1 MPLRIPLPIIS
12 FQDIITRE
20 LPTVDWLVTGLIGN
34 QDRVVMYGEFGS
46 YKSWLLLDL
55 ALAIASAQPWLGQ
68 FGVPR
73 PKKVLYVDEEMNER
87 ILRRRIK
94 QLSVG
99 VSARNQNTQFKAMS
113 LGGFTASSAGDVQ
126 ALIQELQRTDFDP
139 DVIIL
144 ETLRRV
150 MVGSELDAQP
160 VAAFWSYLRPLQD
173 LGKTVII
180 SHHMRKP
187 SMQGGSDVRHRAS
200 GSTDILGGADTAFA
214 ITRTDRSRVVLEWVK
229 SRNAEEPQNFAA
241 SILNGDSEARRWQF
255 DRFEEHQAQSA
266 TAVRQAFDL
275 IIQFLTETEPGGGR
289 PGVIQSYV
297 ISQGVQR
304 RTAERAWKQVK
315 VSGRVEKVRALW
327 RLRQEDVPQPTV
339 TSPPTANLYMS
350 GGGGAF
356 SAPTTQTAC
365 MTESATLAGDSL

>member
-1 MPLRIPLPIIS
+1 MPLRIPLPITS
-12 FQDIITRE
+12 FEDIITRE
-20 LPTVDWLVTGLIGN
+20 LPPVDWLVTDLIGN
-34 QDRVVMYGEFGS
+34 QDRVVLYGEFGS
-46 YKSWLLLDL
+46 LKSWLLLDL
-55 ALAIASAQPWLGQ
+55 ALAIAAKQLWLGR
-68 FGVPR
+68 FAIPVA
-73 PKKVLYVDEEMNER
+73 KKVLYIDEEMNVR
-87 ILRRRIK
+87 TLNRRIK
-94 QLSVG
+94 QLGIG
-99 VSARNQNTQFKAMS
+99 VSGRNQTIPFRAMS
-113 LGGFTASSAGDVQ
+113 LGGFTAGTTEDVRT
-126 ALIQELQRTDFDP
+126 LIQELQRVEFDP

-150 MVGSELDAQP
+150 MVGSELDAQQ
-160 VAAFWSYLRPLQD
+160 VAAFWSNLRPLQEQ
-173 LGKTVII
+173 GKTVII

-241 SILNGDSEARRWQF
+241 SFLNGESEARRWQF
-255 DRFEEHQAQSA
+255 DRFEECQAQST

-275 IIQFLTETEPGGGR
+275 IIQFLTERESGGVR

-297 ISQGVQR
+297 VSQGVQR

-315 VSGRVEKVRALW
+315 VSGRVERVGAIW
-327 RLRQEDVPQPTV
+327 RLRQEDVQQPTA
-339 TSPPTANLYMS
+339 TSPPSAPLYMS

-365 MTESATLAGDSL
+365 MTESATGTGGSM